1 MQYLVGFCVLSHFIN
16 VEIHGRSC
24 TKHTTFHS
32 PPWARLSG
40 AMKFIYLFIYYYL
53 FISRFV
59 HIEYIQVLEQK
70 DIASPTR
77 FNHLPNPINLETI

>member
-1 MQYLVGFCVLSHFIN
+1 
-16 VEIHGRSC
+16 
-24 TKHTTFHS
+24 
-32 PPWARLSG
+32 
-40 AMKFIYLFIYYYL
+40 MKFIFQMSNFDSRCLNWFKLLATDSLLDRLFQAIAPIYLFYL

-77 FNHLPNPINLETI
+77 FNHLSQPHKPRNSICIYN